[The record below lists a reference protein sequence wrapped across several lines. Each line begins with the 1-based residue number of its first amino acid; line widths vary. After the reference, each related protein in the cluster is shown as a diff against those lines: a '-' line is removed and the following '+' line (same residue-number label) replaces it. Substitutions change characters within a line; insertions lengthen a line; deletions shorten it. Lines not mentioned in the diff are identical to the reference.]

1 MLDTRGLACPEP
13 VILTKQLVEKNDS
26 KIEVICDSNVS
37 KENVSRFLENSGYKV
52 NITEENSE
60 FIIRAEI

>member
-13 VILTKQLVEKNDS
+13 VILTKKLVEKNDS

-37 KENVSRFLENSGYKV
+37 KENVSRFLENSGYKA

-60 FIIRAEI
+60 FIIRAEK